1 MRHVLVLAAC
11 AVLGA
16 CSTGDVASRGMSQPS
31 ALAYAPAYTLAGV
44 EVDVPRSLSVSEAN
58 RIYPFADIVWRG
70 EERGDRYEQVAA
82 IFRDGAGI
90 AAGKL
95 TQGPSVVAHIKVQRF
110 HSVTERAMH
119 HTGGDHDMRF
129 TLTLRDAVSG
139 KVVMGPRPM
148 HAVLPAFGGAA
159 AVQAASRG
167 ETMRVRIVN
176 HIGGVLLKVLSEPRG
191 IPAAPPAPAQMASV
205 SATF

>member
-11 AVLGA
+11 AALGA
-16 CSTGDVASRGMSQPS
+16 CSTSDVASRGVSQPS

-70 EERGDRYEQVAA
+70 EARGDRYEQVAA

-95 TQGPSVVAHIKVQRF
+95 THRDLGGWVELERLVEPQTDLRPLYDRQFELFKKLYKGTKEVV
-110 HSVTERAMH
+110 HS
-119 HTGGDHDMRF
+119 
-129 TLTLRDAVSG
+129 L
-139 KVVMGPRPM
+139 
-148 HAVLPAFGGAA
+148 GA
-159 AVQAASRG
+159 G
-167 ETMRVRIVN
+167 E
-176 HIGGVLLKVLSEPRG
+176 
-191 IPAAPPAPAQMASV
+191 
-205 SATF
+205 